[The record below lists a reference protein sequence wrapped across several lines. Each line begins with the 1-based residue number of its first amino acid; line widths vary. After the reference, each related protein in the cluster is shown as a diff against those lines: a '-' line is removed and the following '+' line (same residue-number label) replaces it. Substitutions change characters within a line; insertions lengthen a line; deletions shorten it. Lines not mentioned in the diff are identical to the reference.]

1 MKPVTIRLYGFFPS
15 GSRDMTAYNSPFPG
29 PSSFQLPG
37 SKRLIVESIA
47 ALATVPNGQRP
58 LIQLGGFDN
67 TGKQTLFLAPVALQ
81 YQMSAKPRPDS
92 DQPMVLLDW
101 FAMNNSLRLYV
112 PSGGSLSL
120 YGDRGP
126 TSNHEG
132 AVEVTI
138 SGYYE

>member
-1 MKPVTIRLYGFFPS
+1 MEPVTIRLYGFFPS
-15 GSRDMTAYNSPFPG
+15 GSRDMTAYSSAFPG

-58 LIQLGGFDN
+58 LIQLGGFDT
-67 TGKQTLFLAPVALQ
+67 TGKQTLFLAPIALQ

-92 DQPMVLLDW
+92 DQPNVLLDW